1 MTCAFVLR
9 GARGGAW
16 LRCRGDWRVVA
27 RCVAATAS
35 GGDWRLVGGS
45 NLAQSAAVD
54 CSGPAMDAAMEIDT
68 ERVRRAR
75 SVALSYVLGEVFA
88 SQL

>member
-1 MTCAFVLR
+1 MAEHDLLLR
-9 GARGGAW
+9 R
-16 LRCRGDWRVVA
+16 R
-27 RCVAATAS
+27 AS
-35 GGDWRLVGGS
+35 GGAAVLSRRLASDGEQRLVGGS
-45 NLAQSAAVD
+45 NLAQSAAMD

>member
-1 MTCAFVLR
+1 MV
-9 GARGGAW
+9 
-16 LRCRGDWRVVA
+16 LRCRGDGVCCA
-27 RCVAATAS
+27 
-35 GGDWRLVGGS
+35 WRLVGGS
-45 NLAQSAAVD
+45 NLAQSAAMD

>member
-1 MTCAFVLR
+1 MAEHGCV
-9 GARGGAW
+9 
-16 LRCRGDWRVVA
+16 CRGDGRLVVQPA
-27 RCVAATAS
+27 RCR
-35 GGDWRLVGGS
+35 GDWRLVGGS

-54 CSGPAMDAAMEIDT
+54 CSGAALDAAMEIDT

>member
-1 MTCAFVLR
+1 MICGAFVTD
-9 GARGGAW
+9 GAYGGAW
-16 LRCRGDWRVVA
+16 LRCRGDRWL
-27 RCVAATAS
+27 RCCRGDGVC
-35 GGDWRLVGGS
+35 DWRLVGGS